1 MKNAFFKN
9 FVLIAIMFFAM
20 NVRGE
25 TIIGVSEPF
34 QFGGSQPA
42 DVPVSPL
49 ALVFGALLIVLFTFW
64 RFYLS
69 RKKGI
74 A

>member
-1 MKNAFFKN
+1 MKNALIKN
-9 FVLIAIMFFAM
+9 FILLACALLAM

-25 TIIGVSEPF
+25 TITGVSEPF
-34 QFGGSQPA
+34 QFGGTQVA
-42 DVPVSPL
+42 DVPVSPM
-49 ALVFGALLIVLFTFW
+49 ALVLGALLIVLFTFW
-64 RFYLS
+64 RYYLS

>member
-9 FVLIAIMFFAM
+9 LVLLACIFFAM
-20 NVRGE
+20 NVQGE
-25 TIIGVSEPF
+25 TITGISETF
-34 QFGGSQPA
+34 QFGGTQVA

-49 ALVFGALLIVLFTFW
+49 ALVLGALLIILFTFW
-64 RFYLS
+64 RYYYS